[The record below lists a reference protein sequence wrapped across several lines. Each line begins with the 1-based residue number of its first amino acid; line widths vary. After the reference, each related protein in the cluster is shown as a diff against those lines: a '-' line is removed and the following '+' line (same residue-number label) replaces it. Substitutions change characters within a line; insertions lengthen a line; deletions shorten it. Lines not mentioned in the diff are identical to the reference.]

1 MSGHTPGPWKW
12 DTDFNGLYN
21 MDVPETVL
29 DFEPWEGM
37 RLEYHADQDRRE
49 ANASLIAA
57 APCLLEALE
66 TITALYA
73 DEMYS
78 ERSCKEEDL
87 PEVMAA
93 RKAIARAKGEA

>member
-1 MSGHTPGPWKW
+1 MSKHTPGPWYW
-12 DTDFNGLYN
+12 DFDRDGLASLRSDHGDDGPI
-21 MDVPETVL
+21 MIDVDCYPDV
-29 DFEPWEGM
+29 
-37 RLEYHADQDRRE
+37 ADR
-49 ANASLIAA
+49 ALIAA
-57 APCLLEALE
+57 APDLLEALE

-78 ERSCKEEDL
+78 ERSIKEEDL